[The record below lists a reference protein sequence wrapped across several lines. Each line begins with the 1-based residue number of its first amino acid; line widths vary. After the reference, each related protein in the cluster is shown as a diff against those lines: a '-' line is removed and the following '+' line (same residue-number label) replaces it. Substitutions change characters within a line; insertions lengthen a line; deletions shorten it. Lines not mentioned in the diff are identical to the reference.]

1 MKITQNTLK
10 EFRTDF
16 KKTVKDLESQY
27 GIKISLGN
35 ITFDSDGFRTKLS
48 AGAVNTKKIEAV
60 KKGKI
65 EKLVGE
71 SIVLRGT
78 KFKVIE
84 YKSNRP
90 KYNYVI
96 QNLRGTRYKVTRE
109 QVVSNLV

>member
-35 ITFDSDGFRTKLS
+35 ITYEDNNFRTKLT
-48 AGAVNTKKIEAV
+48 ADNVDAKKIASV
-60 KKGKI
+60 KSK
-65 EKLVGE
+65 KLTNLIGE

-78 KFKVIE
+78 IH
-84 YKSNRP
+84 
-90 KYNYVI
+90 
-96 QNLRGTRYKVTRE
+96 L
-109 QVVSNLV
+109 